1 MAITYT
7 ISREQPQIKAFATRI
22 TRVDDLRGLIRSLLA
37 DPGFVP
43 GLRALYDARYAEPDI
58 TVLEVAGVATEV
70 KKLQNRGLGR
80 IAVVAASETTY
91 RVAKTFSI
99 IARAIGIDVDVF
111 KDLAPAPAWLGE
123 NSGS

>member
-7 ISREQPQIKAFATRI
+7 ISRADRLIASFATGLI
-22 TRVDDLRGLIRSLLA
+22 SADDLHGLIKSILA

-43 GLRALYDARYAEPDI
+43 GLRGLFDARYAEPDI
-58 TVLEVAGVATEV
+58 TVMQIAEVAGKVRE
-70 KKLQNRGLGR
+70 LQKRGLGR
-80 IAVVAASETTY
+80 LAVVAESQTTY

-111 KDLAPAPAWLGE
+111 KELGPAQSWLDE
-123 NSGS
+123 S

>member
-7 ISREQPQIKAFATRI
+7 ISRDNGLITSFATGIVRA
-22 TRVDDLRGLIRSLLA
+22 DDLHGLIKSILA

-43 GLRALYDARYAEPDI
+43 RLRGLFDARYAEPDI
-58 TVLEVAGVATEV
+58 TVMQIAEVASEV
-70 KKLQNRGLGR
+70 RELQKRGLGR
-80 IAVVAASETTY
+80 LAVVAESQTTY

-111 KDLAPAPAWLGE
+111 KELAPAQSWLDEGGD
-123 NSGS
+123 S